1 MVSCGLT
8 GSEKPLV
15 TEGSEITA
23 EYLGHLQSP
32 RQADKY
38 LSKMYADTILL
49 LEGIFFVFLL
59 VCMASVIESKP
70 ASTLGSA
77 LPLSDTPT
85 RSVSLVPQTGL
96 EFTLESKA
104 WFLLF
109 SCLTFSGI
117 TGLCHQP

>member
-1 MVSCGLT
+1 MVPCGLT

-23 EYLGHLQSP
+23 EYLGRLQSP

-77 LPLSDTPT
+77 LPLSDIPML
-85 RSVSLVPQTGL
+85 SVSLVPQTGL
-96 EFTLESKA
+96 EFTLESKKA
-104 WFLLF
+104 
-109 SCLTFSGI
+109 
-117 TGLCHQP
+117 